1 MSFYCSHCILDVS
14 EEDVLI
20 IVLKHYV
27 VVVNKI
33 NGETYIDDHM
43 GGMWPVFANAP

>member
-1 MSFYCSHCILDVS
+1 MSFYCPHCILDVS

-20 IVLKHYV
+20 IVLNHYV
-27 VVVNKI
+27 VVDNKI

-43 GGMWPVFANAP
+43 GGMGPMFENAP